1 MVKKLYLRSLY
12 SFLFTLLTL
21 FEIWNASS
29 EIGMNNFLPIR
40 DGNGKGVGSF
50 QVNHLKVQEWAT
62 SLFAVA
68 GMQKQFMKRTIYS
81 PKTLSC
87 LKGVA

>member
-62 SLFAVA
+62 SLIAICGSRDA
-68 GMQKQFMKRTIYS
+68 KTIYEAHDLQ
-81 PKTLSC
+81 PQNP
-87 LKGVA
+87 